1 VGRYGYAF
9 LPRLRKRVAA
19 YTSGYDSP
27 IRVRAKELGSR
38 VTGPVF
44 EGERFARGG
53 SRTRF
58 GQGAIFSKSG
68 LGTHWLERVTSRAYK
83 RAGGVY
89 GVLGYPRSDQR
100 PSAVRGVSVTRFEN
114 GAIYRAG
121 RKRAYL
127 LRGRILLRYRK
138 MGGVDGKLGVPTS
151 TLTRNGPREQ
161 VTFQHGRIVHN
172 RVSREIQVYLSRHT
186 LSPSRADWANRN

>member
-1 VGRYGYAF
+1 MGRYGYAF

-58 GQGAIFSKSG
+58 GKGVIFRKSG
-68 LGTHWLERVTSRAYK
+68 LGAHWLNGATSQAYA
-83 RAGGVY
+83 RFGGIY
-89 GVLGYPRSDQR
+89 GVLGYPRSGQR
-100 PSAVRGVSVTRFEN
+100 ATAVRGVRVIRFE
-114 GAIYRAG
+114 GGSIYRVG
-121 RKRAYL
+121 KERAYL
-127 LRGRILLRYRK
+127 LRGRILIRYRK
-138 MGGVDGKLGVPTS
+138 VGGVDGKLGVPTS
-151 TLTRNGPREQ
+151 TLTRNGPRQQ
-161 VTFQHGRIVHN
+161 VTFRRGRIVHN
-172 RVSREIQVYLSRHT
+172 TVSGEIRVFLS
-186 LSPSRADWANRN
+186 